1 MPIFH
6 DFHISRPSCESAADK
21 LEDASFGDPAV
32 MRRPSEESIRTQ
44 FLDGPLPDCEMES
57 TSPTQDVLT
66 AMTDANLGISDRVEL
81 IERIKRGESPTWVP
95 NRTLEDYFHNHND
108 PPHRRSPESTRT
120 KSSPLLPAA
129 EIVQTP
135 KSNFPAEDKDLVPA
149 SEIERPRSALHAGDF
164 TQQENF
170 SETGERRE
178 KPSLDT
184 AFAAAQSESAPF
196 GSSPTTPWFTPGPP
210 SSCNPFQADA
220 RFPPFS
226 PRSPCESPVRPSVPS
241 LSSFP
246 SSFILKAPTSPLVQS
261 STNTDLSFS
270 SRTDPIDISENN
282 AKASRRHTLPP
293 RSFYSL
299 QASPPNQPT
308 TPIPSR
314 HSISMR
320 GGSAFPYQAH
330 QPRRSLSSTINLQ
343 TNMAPQTPIF
353 LRSRRTSLSSEFS
366 PLQHAPMVG
375 SYEESILRGR
385 MSTVPSKP
393 LNFVAQIGVLGLG
406 NCKPNLR
413 CPAHVSVPFPAVFYS
428 YGSAGM
434 GRASSVE
441 EGPSPYVGL
450 IDIENALGKPDE
462 GKQERRKRRHLA
474 AAATEIEDP
483 ISGNE
488 GSEPSAGITEHC
500 RRRREKRKRR
510 SSSPKAPP
518 GGSYRI
524 PQKGQLQ
531 IVIKNPNKTA
541 VKLFLVPYDLKDM
554 EPGMKTFIRQRSYST
569 GPIMET
575 PIASGSSPGPG
586 ISQKSSPMHLKLEN
600 AKDRPTL
607 RYLIHLHI
615 CCPSRGRYY
624 LYKSIRVVFANR
636 VPDGKEKLINEIQ
649 FPEPRYS
656 IYKPS
661 RDSNVGAGGGAG
673 ASLVAEKAFRRRSSG
688 FGLQSAGSDL
698 MDGIGNYPLRVGY
711 GGFTPF
717 QQEGASR
724 TIAPVEPI
732 PFNLSPFS
740 QLGPARSA
748 TTTAKTGSGA
758 EMDID
763 NALFA
768 PKERSSP
775 GPFSPYSLSGGDST
789 AAASVKAVHSHSR
802 ELPISSWKSSSTNSS
817 GSGGY
822 DKLNKGDVG
831 YGGNA
836 FVNLASL
843 GTEGGEGLLAKR
855 LRGLDVQRTK
865 SQEEGV

>member
-6 DFHISRPSCESAADK
+6 DPDSAAVSCEFADRLDDAASR
-21 LEDASFGDPAV
+21 DAVA

-44 FLDGPLPDCEMES
+44 FLDGPLPDCDVEP
-57 TSPTQDVLT
+57 TSPTQEVLT

-120 KSSPLLPAA
+120 TSSPLLPAA
-129 EIVQTP
+129 EIVRSP
-135 KSNFPAEDKDLVPA
+135 KLNAPAEDKDLDPA

-170 SETGERRE
+170 SEAKERRVTP
-178 KPSLDT
+178 PSLNT
-184 AFAAAQSESAPF
+184 AFTAAQSESVPF
-196 GSSPTTPWFTPGPP
+196 GSSPTTPWFTPVLP
-210 SSCNPFQADA
+210 SSPNPFQADS
-220 RFPPFS
+220 RFPPS
-226 PRSPCESPVRPSVPS
+226 PRFPYEIPIHSPAPS
-241 LSSFP
+241 LPSYP
-246 SSFILKAPTSPLVQS
+246 SSFILKAPTTPLVQS
-261 STNTDLSFS
+261 CTNTDLSLS
-270 SRTDPIDISENN
+270 PRTDPIEISGNGL
-282 AKASRRHTLPP
+282 KSSRRHTLPP
-293 RSFYSL
+293 RSFSL
-299 QASPPNQPT
+299 QASPPAAPNC
-308 TPIPSR
+308 SR
-314 HSISMR
+314 HPVTMR
-320 GGSAFPYQAH
+320 REPTFPYQAH
-330 QPRRSLSSTINLQ
+330 QPRRSLSSNINFP
-343 TNMAPQTPIF
+343 TNMAPQTPTF
-353 LRSRRTSLSSEFS
+353 LRSRRTSLSSEIS

-428 YGSAGM
+428 YGSAGA
-434 GRASSVE
+434 GRTSSVE

-450 IDIENALGKPDE
+450 VDIENVLKPEE
-462 GKQERRKRRHLA
+462 GNQERRKRRHLIA
-474 AAATEIEDP
+474 AAETEDP
-483 ISGNE
+483 FSGNE
-488 GSEPSAGITEHC
+488 GSEPTSGVIENS

-510 SSSPKAPP
+510 SCSPKAPP

-569 GPIMET
+569 GPIIET
-575 PIASGSSPGPG
+575 PIAGSPSLSPGIPQRSSP
-586 ISQKSSPMHLKLEN
+586 LN

-607 RYLIHLHI
+607 RYLIHLNI

-636 VPDGKEKLINEIQ
+636 VPDGKEKLINEIK

-661 RDSNVGAGGGAG
+661 RDSNIGVNGGTG
-673 ASLVAEKAFRRRSSG
+673 ASLAAEKAFRRRSSG
-688 FGLQSAGSDL
+688 FCLQSTVPDV
-698 MDGIGNYPLRVGY
+698 MDGMVNYPFGF
-711 GGFTPF
+711 GGFSPY
-717 QQEGASR
+717 QQDCAARE
-724 TIAPVEPI
+724 TTPVEPI
-732 PFNLSPFS
+732 PFNMSPF
-740 QLGPARSA
+740 ARPNLAYSA
-748 TTTAKTGSGA
+748 SKTSPRA

-763 NALFA
+763 NTLFVSRDKSLSNA
-768 PKERSSP
+768 FSRSP
-775 GPFSPYSLSGGDST
+775 LSGGGDIPANIPT
-789 AAASVKAVHSHSR
+789 KVVQSHSR
-802 ELPISSWKSSSTNSS
+802 GTAASSRMSSPASS
-817 GSGGY
+817 NGSGGY

-836 FVNLASL
+836 FVRIASL
-843 GTEGGEGLLAKR
+843 GGEGGEGLLAKR

-865 SQEEGV
+865 MGGLGDVGGSGGAM